1 MENKIFITNQIE
13 KIDRGY
19 YTDFLDPYEEHQIV
33 SILNKRNKKY
43 NILKLF
49 NDCEKSIIYTTD
61 YPNISLLEI
70 VCNDILCH
78 KDILGIL
85 FSHNIKV
92 CKYGD
97 IVITDKYYLPV
108 LDTIKPYIINNID
121 MIAKKRV
128 KINEVD
134 INLISDYHY
143 NYEEI
148 ELLVSSL
155 RIDNIVSTITNL
167 SRSNVEELFDN
178 KFIFINY
185 LNNIKKT
192 YAIKDNDI
200 IAIRKNGKYRY
211 IGINK
216 ITSKNKYIIKLL
228 KYK

>member
-13 KIDRGY
+13 KIDRGD
-19 YTDFLDPYEEHQIV
+19 YTDFLDPYEEYQIV

-43 NILKLF
+43 NVLKLF
-49 NDCEKSIIYTTD
+49 KDCEKSIIYTNT

-70 VCNDILCH
+70 ISNKPLCH
-78 KDILGIL
+78 KDILGTL
-85 FSHNIKV
+85 FSHNIKI

-97 IVITDKYYLPV
+97 IVITDRYFLPV
-108 LDTIKPYIINNID
+108 LDSIKPYILSNID
-121 MIAKKRV
+121 NISNNKV
-128 KINEVD
+128 KINNVD

-143 NYEEI
+143 NYEEL

-192 YAIKDNDI
+192 YIIKDNDI
-200 IAIRKNGKYRY
+200 IAIRKNGKYKY
-211 IGINK
+211 IGISK
-216 ITSKNKYIIKLL
+216 VTSKNKYIIKLL

>member
-13 KIDRGY
+13 KIDRGD

-49 NDCEKSIIYTTD
+49 NDCEKSIVYTTK
-61 YPNISLLEI
+61 YPSISLLEI
-70 VCNDILCH
+70 VSNDILCH
-78 KDILGIL
+78 KDILGVL
-85 FSHNIKV
+85 FSHNINI

-108 LDTIKPYIINNID
+108 LDCIKPYIINNID
-121 MIAKKRV
+121 IIAKRRV

-134 INLISDYHY
+134 ISIISDYHY
-143 NYEEI
+143 NYEEL

-167 SRSNVEELFDN
+167 SRSNVEQLFLD

-192 YAIKDNDI
+192 YTIKENDI
-200 IAIRKNGKYRY
+200 IAIRKNGKYKY

-216 ITSKNKYIIKLL
+216 VTSKNKYIIKLL